1 MKNIFLSLLVS
12 SLIAAASIVSA
23 STVTVYSNNGA
34 PGDDFTNAGTANT
47 TPSTPGAALD
57 SSGWYYNNVRNNG
70 HVGINTALPY
80 DGNGSVQFS
89 TTQGP
94 SGNSSKADIEY
105 YNLVGGMPQSLGT
118 LGNLTSFSYSWYR
131 AAGGTAA
138 NFDAPTLRLYIASPD
153 LSKQG
158 YIVFEPVYNAQGNNP
173 APTNQWITNNIVAE
187 NDHLWSTG
195 STLPNSGNYYGDQ
208 VKLSSW
214 EANYGNYLV
223 LGISS
228 GVGSGWG
235 TFVGA
240 VDDITIGFGG
250 GSTTYNFEAVPEP
263 GTLVLLS
270 TAGLGLL
277 AYAWRRRTAA
287 A

>member
-1 MKNIFLSLLVS
+1 MKTFPSLLVS

-23 STVTVYSNNGA
+23 STVTVYSNNGP
-34 PGDDFTNAGTANT
+34 PGGRFHERRNGEYHPLDARRGPRLKRLVLQQRPQQRTRRDQHR
-47 TPSTPGAALD
+47 AA
-57 SSGWYYNNVRNNG
+57 
-70 HVGINTALPY
+70 H

-158 YIVFEPVYNAQGNNP
+158 YIVFEPVYNAK
-173 APTNQWITNNIVAE
+173 ATTR
-187 NDHLWSTG
+187 
-195 STLPNSGNYYGDQ
+195 LPRING
-208 VKLSSW
+208 
-214 EANYGNYLV
+214 
-223 LGISS
+223 
-228 GVGSGWG
+228 
-235 TFVGA
+235 
-240 VDDITIGFGG
+240 
-250 GSTTYNFEAVPEP
+250 
-263 GTLVLLS
+263 
-270 TAGLGLL
+270 
-277 AYAWRRRTAA
+277 
-287 A
+287 